1 MNTLMPH
8 RIRLGSLA
16 LCVAALMIA
25 AVPASA
31 AEGLPGFIKP
41 LAADAPKP
49 PADPHDLRGM
59 WLNYSR
65 TPSQILT
72 ADGRPPPFTPA
83 AAAARAAKAKAA
95 ASGKPLVN
103 NALMCRPPGH
113 LWVLGLYFPVRI
125 MQEPDAMHFIFER
138 FHTVWRIAMGSSPPG
153 PATYMG
159 RSTGRWLGDTLE
171 VETSGFRG
179 EQWLDDLGTL
189 LSPSARLKTRI
200 TKRAGGTE
208 LEVQTTI
215 DDPQTYTSQWVT
227 SQVLHWR
234 PDYLVLSEHD
244 CEETAGT
251 AEDAERYGYTTQLP

>member
-1 MNTLMPH
+1 MQHML
-8 RIRLGSLA
+8 RLGGLA
-16 LCVAALMIA
+16 LLAASFVTVAAQ
-25 AVPASA
+25 ASA
-31 AEGLPGFIKP
+31 EEGLPAFIKP

-65 TPSQILT
+65 TPAQILT
-72 ADGRPPPFTPA
+72 AEGRPPPFTPA
-83 AAAARAAKAKAA
+83 AAAARAIKARAA

-103 NALMCRPPGH
+103 NAVMCRPPGF

-125 MQEPDAMHFIFER
+125 MQEQDALHFIFER
-138 FHTVWRIAMGSSPPG
+138 FHTVWQIALDSSPSPG
-153 PATYMG
+153 PASYLG
-159 RSTGRWLGDTLE
+159 HSTGRWQGNTLE

-189 LSPSARLKTRI
+189 LSPAAQLKTRI
-200 TKRAGGTE
+200 NKRAGGME

-215 DDPQTYTSQWVT
+215 DDPQTYTSPWIT
-227 SQVLHWR
+227 RQVLHWR

-244 CEETAGT
+244 CEETGGT
-251 AEDAERYGYTTQLP
+251 AEDAEKFGYTTVSP